1 MAGYKEPGFQERVAS
16 ATQARQSALAKLKS
30 KPQLDEAEIAR
41 LKAEHDAR
49 EAAKL
54 EKRNAIKAAREAERA
69 AEREAK
75 RLREEAA
82 ALAAAPPPK
91 APEMTAEEKKAIR
104 DAKYAARKA
113 RKGR

>member
-1 MAGYKEPGFQERVAS
+1 MAGYKEPGFQERVANAS
-16 ATQARQSALAKLKS
+16 QARQTALAKLKS

-41 LKAEHDAR
+41 LKAEHDAS

-54 EKRNAIKAAREAERA
+54 EKRQAIKAAREAERE

-75 RLREEAA
+75 RLRDEAA

-91 APEMTAEEKKAIR
+91 APEMSAEEKKAIR

>member
-1 MAGYKEPGFQERVAS
+1 MAGYKEPGFQERVAI
-16 ATQARQSALAKLKS
+16 ATQARESALAKLKS
-30 KPQLDEAEIAR
+30 KPQLDETEIAR
-41 LKAEHDAR
+41 LKAEHEASV
-49 EAAKL
+49 AAKL
-54 EKRNAIKAAREAERA
+54 EKSAAIKAAREAERE

-75 RLREEAA
+75 RIREEEA

-91 APEMTAEEKKAIR
+91 MSDEERKAIR

>member
-1 MAGYKEPGFQERVAS
+1 MAGYKEPGFQERVLNA
-16 ATQARQSALAKLKS
+16 AQARETALAKLKA
-30 KPQLDEAEIAR
+30 KPQLDAEDVAR

-54 EKRNAIKAAREAERA
+54 EKRAAIKVAREAERE

-82 ALAAAPPPK
+82 AAAAAPPPK
-91 APEMTAEEKKAIR
+91 EPEMSEDERKAIR
-104 DAKYAARKA
+104 DARYAARKA

>member
-1 MAGYKEPGFQERVAS
+1 MAGYKEPGFQERVAT
-16 ATQARQSALAKLKS
+16 AAQARQTALAKLKS
-30 KPQLDEAEIAR
+30 KPPLDEAEVAR

-49 EAAKL
+49 EAEKLAK
-54 EKRNAIKAAREAERA
+54 RAAIKAAREAERE

-82 ALAAAPPPK
+82 AAAAAPPPK
-91 APEMTAEEKKAIR
+91 APEMTEEERKAIR
-104 DAKYAARKA
+104 DARYAARKA

>member
-1 MAGYKEPGFQERVAS
+1 MAGYKEPGFQERVANAS
-16 ATQARQSALAKLKS
+16 QARQSALAKLKS
-30 KPQLDEAEIAR
+30 KPQLNEVEIAR

-54 EKRNAIKAAREAERA
+54 EKSAALKAAREAERE

-75 RLREEAA
+75 RLRDEAA
-82 ALAAAPPPK
+82 ALAAMPPPK
-91 APEMTAEEKKAIR
+91 APELSAEEKKAIR

>member
-1 MAGYKEPGFQERVAS
+1 MAGYKEPGFQERVAN
-16 ATQARQSALAKLKS
+16 ATQARQNALAKLKS
-30 KPQLDEAEIAR
+30 KPQLDEAEVAR
-41 LKAEHDAR
+41 LKAEHEAR

-54 EKRNAIKAAREAERA
+54 AKRAEIKAAREAERE

-75 RLREEAA
+75 RLREEEA
-82 ALAAAPPPK
+82 ALAAAPKPK
-91 APEMTAEEKKAIR
+91 APEMSAEEKKAIR

>member
-1 MAGYKEPGFQERVAS
+1 MAGYKEPGFQERVAN
-16 ATQARQSALAKLKS
+16 AAQARETALAKLKS
-30 KPQLDEAEIAR
+30 KPQPDEAEIAR
-41 LKAEHDAR
+41 LKTEHDAR

-54 EKRNAIKAAREAERA
+54 AKREAIKAAREAERA

-82 ALAAAPPPK
+82 AAAAAPPPK
-91 APEMTAEEKKAIR
+91 MSEEERKAIR

>member
-1 MAGYKEPGFQERVAS
+1 MAGYKEPGFQERVATAS
-16 ATQARQSALAKLKS
+16 QARQTALAKLKS

-54 EKRNAIKAAREAERA
+54 EKSAAIKAAREAERE
-69 AEREAK
+69 AEREAR

-91 APEMTAEEKKAIR
+91 MSAEERKAIR

>member
-1 MAGYKEPGFQERVAS
+1 MAGYKEPGFQERVANAS
-16 ATQARQSALAKLKS
+16 QARQTALAKLKA
-30 KPQLDEAEIAR
+30 KPQLDEAEVAR

-54 EKRNAIKAAREAERA
+54 EKRAAIKAAREAERE

-75 RLREEAA
+75 RLRDEAA
-82 ALAAAPPPK
+82 ALAAMPPPK
-91 APEMTAEEKKAIR
+91 APEMSAEEKKAIR

>member
-1 MAGYKEPGFQERVAS
+1 MAGYKEPGFQERVAI
-16 ATQARQSALAKLKS
+16 AAQARETALAKLKA
-30 KPQLDEAEIAR
+30 KPQIDEAEIAR

-54 EKRNAIKAAREAERA
+54 EKSAAIKAAREADRE
-69 AEREAK
+69 AEREAR

-82 ALAAAPPPK
+82 ALAAAPAPK
-91 APEMTAEEKKAIR
+91 MSAEERKAIR